1 MFRTILRTHWM
12 WTRTLVAGISLVV
25 FLMPAAAWRL
35 GGGRTILVGRSVADG
50 MQALGPMLA
59 FLALLGA
66 FVLAVYPWTVD
77 AETKHVYPLSLPIT
91 WTRYVGMRFLAGAL
105 TLVVPAVALYLGGR
119 LAVSMIVLPPLLHSY
134 AGALAVRWLLAAF
147 VAYSMSFALQYLAG
161 RRATVVALLIVLGI
175 VGLFAGLELAGAR
188 DVGDAIGRFLFE
200 FPGPLG
206 VFSERGVLIDV

>member
-1 MFRTILRTHWM
+1 MM
-12 WTRTLVAGISLVV
+12 
-25 FLMPAAAWRL
+25 
-35 GGGRTILVGRSVADG
+35 VGRSVADG

-91 WTRYVGMRFLAGAL
+91 WPRYVGMRFVAGAL
-105 TLVVPAVALYLGGR
+105 TLVLPAVALYLGGR
-119 LAVSMIVLPPLLHSY
+119 LAVSMIELPPLLRSY
-134 AGALAVRWLLAAF
+134 AGALAVRWLLAAI
-147 VAYSMSFALQYLAG
+147 VAYSLSFALQYLAG

-175 VGLFAGLELAGAR
+175 VGLFAVLELAGAH

-206 VFSERGVLIDV
+206 VFSERWVLIDV